1 MKLKL
6 IIFGVTSNLAQI
18 KLIPALYDL
27 EKDGL
32 LPDDFSVIGIGR
44 KEIEPKEFRLYLNG
58 ILNTKSPHHNHEVDP
73 RIADNLL
80 GRISYLTGDV
90 NDPDLFERLKQ
101 NVKSSKKI
109 FYLAVYPDLYKI
121 IFNNLVKH
129 GLSRQKTGWSR
140 VVVEKPLGN
149 NLKSAQ
155 ELNRLL
161 LKYFDE
167 DQVYRLDHYLGKE
180 TLQNILDF
188 RFGNCIFEPLMNN
201 EYVDHIQITSAEDYG
216 IGKRGNYYDNVGA
229 LKDVGQNH
237 ILQMLALITMKE
249 PKNFINRDITAERI
263 KLIKSLRPKP
273 ESVVFGQYEDY
284 LNEENVIKNSNTETF
299 FALETYINNQ
309 KFKGVPVFIRAGKM
323 LARTV
328 TEVAI
333 VFKSSVKKFP
343 NTQGCSNGQNAL
355 IYRIQPNEGII
366 LKVLVRSH
374 GYERRLIP
382 SFMQFCHRNLP
393 GEPMDP
399 YERLLYDVLK
409 GDQTFFN
416 DAPEI
421 EAQWMF
427 ADSFSKKRK
436 PFVYSKGSWGPK
448 QADELIEKSGRHWLE
463 PSTLFCQF

>member
-32 LPDDFSVIGIGR
+32 LPDNFSVIGIGR
-44 KEIEPKEFRLYLNG
+44 KKIEPKEFKLYLNG
-58 ILNTKSPHHNHEVDP
+58 ILKTKSPHHNHEIDP
-73 RIADNLL
+73 RIADSLL
-80 GRISYLTGDV
+80 ARINYLNGDV
-90 NDPDLFERLKQ
+90 NDSDLFKRLKQ
-101 NVKSSKKI
+101 HVKSSKKI

-129 GLSRQKTGWSR
+129 GLSRQRTGWSR

-155 ELNRLL
+155 ELNSLL

-201 EYVDHIQITSAEDYG
+201 KYVDHIQITSAEDYG
-216 IGKRGNYYDNVGA
+216 IGKRGNYYDKVGA

-249 PKNFINRDITAERI
+249 PKNFSNKDITAERI
-263 KLIKSLRPKP
+263 KLIKSLKPKS
-273 ESVVFGQYEDY
+273 ESIVFGQYEDY
-284 LNEENVIKNSNTETF
+284 LNEENVANNSYTETF
-299 FALETYINNQ
+299 FALETYIDN
-309 KFKGVPVFIRAGKM
+309 KRFKGVPVFIRAGKM
-323 LARTV
+323 LSRTV

-333 VFKSSVKKFP
+333 VFKSSAKRILDA
-343 NTQGCSNGQNAL
+343 QDCSSGQNAL

-374 GYERRLIP
+374 GYERKLIP

-421 EAQWMF
+421 EAQWVF
-427 ADSFSKKRK
+427 ADSFPKKRK
-436 PFVYSKGSWGPK
+436 PFIYSKGSWGPK
-448 QADELIEKSGRHWLE
+448 EADHLIEKSGRHWLE
-463 PSTLFCQF
+463 PSTLFCQY